1 MSQGRPTSSPLPR
14 AEYDAVLLDLDG
26 VITDTA
32 RIHAQAWKVMFDEYL
47 RAHAARAH
55 QPFRPFEIHSDYAL
69 HVDGKSRADGVRDFL
84 KSRGILLPDGTAD
97 DPPLRETV
105 CGLGNR
111 KNALLNE
118 TISTGGVAVY
128 PDSVDLLHKLQACGF
143 KMAVVTSSQNCASV
157 LNAAGLAEMFD
168 LQIDGNVIRDRH
180 LAGKPAADAFL
191 SAAKA
196 LQVAPS
202 RAVVVEDAISGVQ
215 AGRNGKFGLVV
226 GVARTGNHAELK
238 RHGADIVVSDLA
250 ELRVEC

>member
-1 MSQGRPTSSPLPR
+1 MSQGRPTRSPISR
-14 AEYDAVLLDLDG
+14 DEYDAVLLDLDG

-32 RIHAQAWKVMFDEYL
+32 RIHAQAWKAMFDEYL
-47 RAHAARAH
+47 RAYAAKTN
-55 QPFRPFEIHSDYAL
+55 QPFRPFSIDNDYAL
-69 HVDGKSRADGVRDFL
+69 HVDGKPRADGVRDFL
-84 KSRGILLPDGTAD
+84 KSRGILLPDGTAE

-118 TISTGGVAVY
+118 TISTCGVAVY
-128 PDSVDLLHKLQACGF
+128 PGSADLLRELQACGF
-143 KMAVVTSSQNCASV
+143 KLAVVTSSQNCAAV
-157 LNAAGLAEMFD
+157 LKAAGLAEVFEV
-168 LQIDGNVIRDRH
+168 QIDGNVIRERH

-196 LQVAPS
+196 LQVAPA

-238 RHGADIVVSDLA
+238 RHGADVVVSDLA